1 MYVFITKRHSAFEK
15 AILPHLDAAHNL
27 ARWLTRNDQDAED
40 IVQEACVRALKYFAG
55 YHGGD
60 AKAWLLAIV
69 RNTCYTHLRRHRSHE
84 LALPFDDEL
93 LNLVSDAGN
102 PETLFL
108 KGLETAEVH
117 RALEKLPAE
126 FREVI
131 VLREMEGLSYKEIAE
146 VTEIPVGTVMSR
158 LARARRRLQ
167 TCLSDSQEKGIH
179 REL

>member
-1 MYVFITKRHSAFEK
+1 MYVFTGKRHSAFEK

-55 YHGGD
+55 YNGGD
-60 AKAWLLAIV
+60 PKAWLLAIV
-69 RNTCYTHLRRHRSHE
+69 RNTSYTYLRRHRSHE
-84 LALPFDDEL
+84 LTLPFDDDI
-93 LNLVSDAGN
+93 LNLVSDAYN

-108 KGLETAEVH
+108 KSVDAAEVEY
-117 RALEKLPAE
+117 AMGTLPVE

-146 VTEIPVGTVMSR
+146 VSEIPVGTVMSR

-167 TCLSDSQEKGIH
+167 RCLSESDAKGTH

>member
-1 MYVFITKRHSAFEK
+1 MAV
-15 AILPHLDAAHNL
+15 LPHLDAAHNL

-40 IVQEACVRALKYFAG
+40 LVQEACVRALKYFAG

-60 AKAWLLAIV
+60 SKAWLLTIV
-69 RNTCYTHLRRHRSHE
+69 RNTCYTHLRRTRSHE
-84 LALPFDDEL
+84 LTLPFDDEI
-93 LNLVSDAGN
+93 LNLVSDAYN

-108 KGLETAEVH
+108 KSVEAAAVQS
-117 RALEKLPAE
+117 ALEGLPVE

-146 VTEIPVGTVMSR
+146 VVEIPVGTVMSR

-167 TCLSDSQEKGIH
+167 TCLVTSCEKGIH

>member
-1 MYVFITKRHSAFEK
+1 MHVFIRKRHSAFE
-15 AILPHLDAAHNL
+15 AAVLPHLDAAHNL

-60 AKAWLLAIV
+60 SKAWLLAIV

-84 LALPFDDEL
+84 LTLPFDDDI
-93 LNLVSDAGN
+93 LNLVSDAYN
-102 PETLFL
+102 PETLFM
-108 KGLETAEVH
+108 KSVETAAVH
-117 RALEKLPAE
+117 RALEMLPVE

-146 VTEIPVGTVMSR
+146 VAGIPVGTVMSR

-167 TCLSDSQEKGIH
+167 TCLSESCEKGMH